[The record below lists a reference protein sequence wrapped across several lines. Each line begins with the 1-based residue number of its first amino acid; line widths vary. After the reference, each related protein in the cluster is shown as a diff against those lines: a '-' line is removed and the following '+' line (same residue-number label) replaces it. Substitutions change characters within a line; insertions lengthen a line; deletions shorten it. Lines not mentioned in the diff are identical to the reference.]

1 LSALLAANL
10 VGAVEVIAV
19 DSNPDKFEVG
29 SRLGRLEQS
38 GPGKSDIGMPSF
50 VGPIK
55 VGPKKKLGPLK
66 IRYAM

>member
-1 LSALLAANL
+1 MLRPGGVGLSALLAANL

-38 GPGKSDIGMPSF
+38 GPGRTRS
-50 VGPIK
+50 
-55 VGPKKKLGPLK
+55 KKF
-66 IRYAM
+66 AT